1 MLGRG
6 GGMRGSL
13 NIECVNVACK
23 ASLAD
28 LSEYI
33 LFEVLLFFN

>member
-6 GGMRGSL
+6 GGICGSL
-13 NIECVNVACK
+13 NIECVNIAYK

-33 LFEVLLFFN
+33 LSKILPFFN